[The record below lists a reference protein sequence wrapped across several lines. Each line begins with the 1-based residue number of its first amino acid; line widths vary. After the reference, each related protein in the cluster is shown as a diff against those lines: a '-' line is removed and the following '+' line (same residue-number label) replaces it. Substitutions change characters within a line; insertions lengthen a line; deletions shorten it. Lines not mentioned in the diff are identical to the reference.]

1 MADLGVNVPHRGL
14 MSIESAKRLGARW
27 VRVVVVPDMFPS
39 SLLQQYRAAG
49 LSVLAVLAKES
60 FPLGGGYANMAEV
73 YIKRH
78 GNDVDAWQ
86 IGNEPDHESPSSWT
100 LTQDE
105 YAQLLAAVAGPIR
118 RVHPSATIVGAGGA
132 HGDPNYFR
140 RGDILKWLDAI
151 ACHPYGQDADRC
163 PAPAGNFGKASD
175 LIGGYADLG
184 LPVWVT
190 EYGCDDRN
198 DGTPEECARYVGALT
213 AQFKHDPRVQVATH
227 FCVTD
232 AMVAGFGLLAD
243 DSSLKVQGAAYKL
256 ATQTNGGTP
265 VATVEERLAQLERQQ
280 GLQTEAIAAIL
291 GNHYQDGPASAKGVL
306 VQLNPDKYKS
316 LPVQEKANLA

>member
-27 VRVVVVPDMFPS
+27 VRVVIVPDMFPS

-49 LSVLAVLAKES
+49 LSVLAVLANES
-60 FPLGGGYANMAEV
+60 FAGGDYGRQAEAYV
-73 YIKRH
+73 RIH
-78 GNDVDAWQ
+78 GAHVDAWQ

-105 YAQLLAAVAGPIR
+105 YAQLLAAAAGAIR
-118 RVHPSATIVGAGGA
+118 RVYPSATIVGAGGVS
-132 HGDPNYFR
+132 GNPDYFH
-140 RGDILKWLDAI
+140 RGDILKWLDAV
-151 ACHPYGQDADRC
+151 ACHPYGQDADTC

-175 LIGGYADLG
+175 LIGRYADLG

-198 DGTPEECARYVGALT
+198 DGTPEECARYIGALT
-213 AQFKHDPRVQVATH
+213 AQFKADPRVRVTAH

-232 AMVAGFGLLAD
+232 AMVGGFGLLAED
-243 DSSLKVQGAAYKL
+243 GSLKVQGAAYKL
-256 ATQTNGGTP
+256 AAQANGGTP
-265 VATVEERLAQLERQQ
+265 VATLEERVAQLERQQ
-280 GLQTEAIAAIL
+280 SLQSEAIAAIL
-291 GNHYQDGPASAKGVL
+291 ANRYQDGPASAKGIL